1 MQAIIVDYGV
11 KTVVAYAS
19 FFFLTKGF
27 SGGLLRATALPYFQ
41 EHFGVSLATYHN
53 LYASVLLLPFCLK
66 PVFGTLSDKFPIA
79 GARKR
84 WYIVGS
90 MAVAVAACCVLLDA
104 TYDAAVIAYGAATLG
119 IVCADL
125 LFEASYA
132 EQLRECATVSGN
144 AIVTWCWGGITLGAA
159 FAAVAAGA
167 LADRN
172 LFGPAF
178 GLALLGPAATLAAA
192 AVGFVPEEKGATG
205 KKGGRDLVVLGAT
218 VAGSAIVLLSS
229 IDAHSPGNTVLAA
242 VSLSMFVFLVA
253 SYVQSS
259 VLVCANFFLF
269 LVEAMN
275 VNYAGA
281 TDYFYTSN
289 CGTNP
294 NFDYTFY
301 VTFTLLLGSVFG
313 LVGVAAFRLVEDWP
327 IKTLFATLAL
337 VRVFLAAAEVV
348 LAARWNVGYIDDKT
362 FFVFGEAILQP
373 VVSMMFFMPVVIL
386 TSKLVRRD
394 MEALTYAILAGTQ
407 NFGGLV
413 GAAFGAFFTHHYGI
427 RDCSFEALPLALTVG
442 HMALPLVLVPTAHLL
457 LPDMSV
463 KTARQ
468 DKGSRRPRR
477 KKRSGTRA
485 GGLD

>member
-1 MQAIIVDYGV
+1 MQTIIIDYGARAV
-11 KTVVAYAS
+11 IAYAC
-19 FFFLTKGF
+19 FFLLTKGF
-27 SGGLLRATALPYFQ
+27 AGGLLRATALPYFQ

-66 PVFGTLSDKFPIA
+66 PVFGVLSDKYPIA

-84 WYIVGS
+84 WYITGS
-90 MAVAVAACCVLLDA
+90 MVVTAAACCVLLDA
-104 TYDAAVIAYGAATLG
+104 TYETAVIAYAAATIG

-132 EQLRECATVSGN
+132 EQLREKSTVSGN

-167 LADRN
+167 LADRS
-172 LFGPAF
+172 LFTPAF
-178 GLALLGPAATLAAA
+178 GLALLGPVATLAAA
-192 AVGFVPEEKGATG
+192 AVGYVPEERGATG
-205 KKGGRDLVVLGAT
+205 KEGGRDLVVLGAT
-218 VAGSAIVLLSS
+218 VAASAVVLLSA
-229 IDAHSPGNTVLAA
+229 IDANSPTNTVLAA
-242 VSLSMFVFLVA
+242 VCLSVLVFVVA
-253 SYVQSS
+253 SHVQSS

-269 LVEAMN
+269 LAEAMN

-301 VTFTLLLGSVFG
+301 VTYTLLLGSVFG
-313 LVGVAAFRLVEDWP
+313 LVGVAAFRLVEHWP
-327 IKTLFATLAL
+327 IKTLFASLAL
-337 VRVFLAAAEVV
+337 VRVLLAGAEVV
-348 LAARWNVGYIDDKT
+348 LAARWNVGYVDDKT

-373 VVSMMFFMPVVIL
+373 AVSMMFFMPVVIL

-427 RDCSFEALPLALTVG
+427 RDCAFEALPLALTVG
-442 HMALPLVLVPTAHLL
+442 HMALPLVLVPAAHLL

-463 KTARQ
+463 KTKREGRTSSAR
-468 DKGSRRPRR
+468 G
-477 KKRSGTRA
+477 RSGP
-485 GGLD
+485 G